1 MQAVGLGVATLL
13 GAGSGKYLSSGE
25 SDTKNTSF
33 FSRSKAQQPT
43 VISVSSSNDGTSG
56 LSQLLFA
63 GALGAGAVM
72 VLGGFQW
79 LRRDDAAKRLQPHLK
94 KLEKAA
100 LKQVRRADLNSSDR
114 DRRLD
119 RNSKLRMN
127 KMQSE
132 IVGESRGNFAMLNQ
146 QINCLTQIALQT
158 LTQMAKPNTAGGEGM
173 DEAIER
179 DREKILEWTRSAQ
192 READKFMDHN
202 TINNA
207 RRSYVSQLRAEIPGL
222 RTSEGE
228 EAQEEEL
235 LSIGPHELRER
246 PEKSKVRND
255 GQYKTVGMS
264 CLGFSALLYSVYMF
278 AGAGKQK

>member
-25 SDTKNTSF
+25 SETKSTSF

-43 VISVSSSNDGTSG
+43 LISVSSSNDGTSG

-79 LRRDDAAKRLQPHLK
+79 LRRDDAAKRLKPHLQ

-100 LKQVRRADLNSSDR
+100 LKQVRNADLNSTDR

-127 KMQSE
+127 KMQAE
-132 IVGESRGNFAMLNQ
+132 IVGEGRGNFAMLNQ

-158 LTQMAKPNTAGGEGM
+158 LTQMGKSKTAGGEG
-173 DEAIER
+173 EEQ
-179 DREKILEWTRSAQ
+179 DREKILDWARKAQ

-202 TINNA
+202 TVNTA

-235 LSIGPHELRER
+235 LSIGPHELRVR
-246 PEKSKVRND
+246 PEKLKVRND
-255 GQYKTVGMS
+255 GQYTTYTMTF
-264 CLGFSALLYSVYMF
+264 LGFSALVYSVYMF
-278 AGAGKQK
+278 AGTSNQK

>member
-1 MQAVGLGVATLL
+1 MQTVGLGVATLL
-13 GAGSGKYLSSGE
+13 GVGSGKYLSSGE

-33 FSRSKAQQPT
+33 FNRSKAQQPT

-72 VLGGFQW
+72 ILGGFQW
-79 LRRDDAAKRLQPHLK
+79 LRRDDAAKRLQPHLQR
-94 KLEKAA
+94 LEKAA
-100 LKQVRRADLNSSDR
+100 LKQVRKADLNSSDR

-158 LTQMAKPNTAGGEGM
+158 LSQMAKPNTTGGEG
-173 DEAIER
+173 DEANEQN
-179 DREKILEWTRSAQ
+179 REKILEWTRKAQ

-228 EAQEEEL
+228 EALEEEL
-235 LSIGPHELRER
+235 ISTGPHELRER
-246 PEKSKVRND
+246 REKAKVRND
-255 GQYKTVGMS
+255 GQYKTVGMT
-264 CLGFSALLYSVYMF
+264 CLGFSAILYSVYMF
-278 AGAGKQK
+278 AGANNQK